1 MMAENVFHDNEETRV
16 RKFSFGYKP
25 QLGWRHLLLIGF
37 FLGLA
42 GTAAAETPA
51 PSVHWGAISYPDRD
65 RTLMAGM
72 TFNRFTE
79 FNGSGARFNNIQQS
93 AGFNFATVTWTER
106 LKALPGW
113 NTNLTVGAGPTQPDP
128 TLYLQNDFVHRL
140 LNVNPVPVGESR
152 NGTDFMISGSVTR
165 WVRMFGDR
173 EIGFAGVGFSSGS
186 LYHEVNGQIGVRRLS
201 LAEIA
206 ESWAGSSPT
215 VLNIVSRFIRFS
227 AMGRYGRLYG
237 GAAYSDAVIA
247 NQSYLAQ
254 GSVTLSDYEDNDV
267 DPPRWEIEF
276 AATIDSGLFFTPSG
290 NSIERRFGSIA
301 LRFPYGVFESWNDVL
316 GKTDAGPTYGLRFMV
331 DVLRIYD
338 RFSKSS

>member
-1 MMAENVFHDNEETRV
+1 V

-25 QLGWRHLLLIGF
+25 QLGRRQLLLIGF

-65 RTLMAGM
+65 RTLAAGM

-79 FNGSGARFNNIQQS
+79 FNGSGGRFNNTHQS

-113 NTNLTVGAGPTQPDP
+113 NTNLTVGAGPTQQSP

-152 NGTDFMISGSVTR
+152 GGTDFMISGSVTR
-165 WVRMFGDR
+165 WIRMFGDR
-173 EIGFAGVGFSSGS
+173 EIGFAGIGFSSGS
-186 LYHEVNGQIGVRRLS
+186 LYQEVNGQIGVRRLS

-206 ESWAGSSPT
+206 ESWTGSSPT
-215 VLNIVSRFIRFS
+215 VLNVVSRFIRFS
-227 AMGRYGRLYG
+227 AMGRYSRLYG
-237 GAAYSDAVIA
+237 GAAYGDAVIA

-276 AATIDSGLFFTPSG
+276 AATIDSGLFVTPSG

-301 LRFPYGVFESWNDVL
+301 LRFPYGVFETWNDVL
-316 GKTDAGPTYGLRFMV
+316 GKTDAGPTYGLRIMV